1 MNQTTV
7 TSTKAYLKKL
17 LLSLRIRS
25 EHLPEHQIFNKNT
38 CQINSFQ

>member
-1 MNQTTV
+1 MHK
-7 TSTKAYLKKL
+7 SLSKKM